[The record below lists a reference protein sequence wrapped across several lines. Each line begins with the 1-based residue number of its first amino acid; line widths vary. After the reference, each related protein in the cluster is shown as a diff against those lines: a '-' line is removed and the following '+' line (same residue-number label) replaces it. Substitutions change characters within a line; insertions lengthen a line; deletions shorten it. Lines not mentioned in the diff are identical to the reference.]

1 MRVRSGILALI
12 FAFAFT
18 GYVQRNSIS
27 IAAERMM
34 PELGLTQVRVGWLL
48 TAFLFAY
55 AVFQIPG
62 ALVGQRAGGRR
73 MLALIGLATAIASLG
88 TAFGKIFAVLLAAR
102 ALLGVAQGGL
112 FPVGAGMIRAWYPV
126 NRWASAQALVVTG
139 LWSGAAV
146 TPALVAWLMQTYDW
160 RLALVIT
167 SVPTILLVIVWY
179 WYARDR
185 PEDPT
190 SHTPHPT
197 QSGSLRRV
205 LGDRQILL
213 ITASYF
219 VMNYV
224 FYLVTFWSF
233 LYLVQARGMT
243 VIQSGLLAVLPFV
256 AAGIAAGTGGWLADR
271 FGLRIVPLIALP
283 LAALF
288 MYLTVTA
295 ASPYY
300 AVASLCLGFGSL
312 ELTEGSYWGA
322 TMRRAPGDTMTATA
336 VLNTGG
342 NLGGV
347 VATPIIA
354 AVSSSYNWTVVFATG
369 AVCALVAAGLWSL
382 VRADPSPLR
391 GSG

>member
-34 PELGLTQVRVGWLL
+34 PELGLTQVQVGWLL
-48 TAFLFAY
+48 TAFLFTY
-55 AVFQIPG
+55 AVFQVPG
-62 ALVGQRAGGRR
+62 ALVGQRTGGRR
-73 MLALIGLATAIASLG
+73 ILALIGLATALASLG

-112 FPVGAGMIRAWYPV
+112 FPVGAGMIRAWFPV

-167 SVPTILLVIVWY
+167 SVPTILLVALWY

-185 PEDPT
+185 PDEPT
-190 SHTPHPT
+190 HNAPRTTH
-197 QSGSLRRV
+197 SGSLRRV
-205 LGDRQILL
+205 LSDKQILL

-271 FGLRIVPLIALP
+271 FGMRIVPLIALP

-295 ASPYY
+295 ASPYW
-300 AVASLCLGFGSL
+300 AVGLLCLGFGCI

-354 AVSSSYNWTVVFATG
+354 AVSSSYSWTVVFATG
-369 AVCALVAAGLWSL
+369 AVCALVAAALWSR
-382 VRADPSPLR
+382 VR
-391 GSG
+391 